1 MKKMTLLLGAVAA
14 LALAACSGHGAGAG
28 IPCVQTMPGMNMCD
42 QTAPVVPATAQAPQK

>member
-14 LALAACSGHGAGAG
+14 LALAACSGHGTG

-42 QTAPVVPATAQAPQK
+42 QTAPVPATAQAPQH